1 MSTGFNMPSSIA
13 TVVASSIRQ
22 LHQSVPAVAG
32 CVVAT
37 VDGRLLDH
45 VANSDADPKRI
56 AAMIGSMVALGKTL
70 GTEVRIGDCSYV
82 AVHASSGI
90 MLLQQVPSRRQLLVV
105 ATLATAST
113 NLGVVLHAT
122 RQAAAE
128 IGAALDAWLAR
139 GQAAA

>member
-1 MSTGFNMPSSIA
+1 MSGAFKLPASIA
-13 TVVASSIRQ
+13 TVVATAIRQ

-45 VANSDADPKRI
+45 VTNHNADPNRI
-56 AAMIGSMVALGKTL
+56 AAMIGSMVALGRSL
-70 GTEVRIGDCSYV
+70 GSEVRIGDAGYV
-82 AVHASSGI
+82 AVHASNGI

-113 NLGVVLHAT
+113 NLGVVLHST
-122 RQAAAE
+122 RQAASE
-128 IGAALDAWLAR
+128 IGAALDAWLAQ

>member
-1 MSTGFNMPSSIA
+1 MSNGFNLPASIA
-13 TVVASSIRQ
+13 AVVGTSIRR

-45 VANSDADPKRI
+45 VANGDVDPKRI

-70 GTEVRIGDCSYV
+70 GSEVRIGDSSYV
-82 AVHASSGI
+82 AVHASNGI
-90 MLLQQVPSRRQLLVV
+90 MLMQQVPSRRQLLVV

-122 RQAAAE
+122 RLAASE
-128 IGAALDAWLAR
+128 IGAALDDWLAR